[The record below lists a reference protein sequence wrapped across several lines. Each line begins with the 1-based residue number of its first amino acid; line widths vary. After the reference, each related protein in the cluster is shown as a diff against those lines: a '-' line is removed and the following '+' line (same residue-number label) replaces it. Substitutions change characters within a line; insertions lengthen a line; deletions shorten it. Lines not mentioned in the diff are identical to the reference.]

1 MLFFLYSNIIG
12 KALTNKA
19 NKGEKSNFMVIG
31 EIIKDHITY
40 MQQIF
45 KLAKADL
52 VKTYRGAALGWS
64 WAIIKPAVTIFVYWF
79 AFSIGLRMGG
89 DVDGYPYFLWLIS
102 GLLPWFYMSEMI
114 TSGTD
119 TIRKYSYLVTKMK
132 FPVSTIPTFVSISK
146 FIVHLMLVVIVILI
160 FIFMGYPP
168 DIYIIQLP
176 FYMLCMFIFFTIWS
190 LFSSLLASMSKDFG
204 NLVKSM
210 VTAVFWLSGILWN
223 PETITI
229 PWLKKILM
237 LNPVTFITTGFR
249 NCFINHVW
257 FFEQPKR
264 LLYFVIITAIMLVI
278 AIWTYKRL
286 RKEIPDVLG

>member
-1 MLFFLYSNIIG
+1 MI
-12 KALTNKA
+12 
-19 NKGEKSNFMVIG
+19 IG

-132 FPVSTIPTFVSISK
+132 FPVSTIPTFVSMSK
-146 FIVHLMLVVIVILI
+146 FIVHFMLVIIVILI

-168 DIYIIQLP
+168 DIYLIQLP

-229 PWLKKILM
+229 SWLKKLLM

>member
-1 MLFFLYSNIIG
+1 
-12 KALTNKA
+12 
-19 NKGEKSNFMVIG
+19 
-31 EIIKDHITY
+31 
-40 MQQIF
+40 
-45 KLAKADL
+45 
-52 VKTYRGAALGWS
+52 
-64 WAIIKPAVTIFVYWF
+64 
-79 AFSIGLRMGG
+79 
-89 DVDGYPYFLWLIS
+89 
-102 GLLPWFYMSEMI
+102 
-114 TSGTD
+114 
-119 TIRKYSYLVTKMK
+119 
-132 FPVSTIPTFVSISK
+132 
-146 FIVHLMLVVIVILI
+146 
-160 FIFMGYPP
+160 MGYPP

-229 PWLKKILM
+229 PWLKKLLM

>member
-1 MLFFLYSNIIG
+1 
-12 KALTNKA
+12 
-19 NKGEKSNFMVIG
+19 MVIG

-146 FIVHLMLVVIVILI
+146 FIVHLLLVVIVILI

-223 PETITI
+223 PETVTI
-229 PWLKKILM
+229 PWLKKLLM

>member
-1 MLFFLYSNIIG
+1 
-12 KALTNKA
+12 
-19 NKGEKSNFMVIG
+19 
-31 EIIKDHITY
+31 
-40 MQQIF
+40 
-45 KLAKADL
+45 
-52 VKTYRGAALGWS
+52 
-64 WAIIKPAVTIFVYWF
+64 
-79 AFSIGLRMGG
+79 MGG

-146 FIVHLMLVVIVILI
+146 FIVHLLLVVIVILI

-168 DIYIIQLP
+168 DIYIVQLP

-223 PETITI
+223 PETIAI
-229 PWLKKILM
+229 PWLKKLLM

-264 LLYFVIITAIMLVI
+264 LLYFVIITAIMLGI

>member
-1 MLFFLYSNIIG
+1 
-12 KALTNKA
+12 
-19 NKGEKSNFMVIG
+19 MVIG

-40 MQQIF
+40 LQQIF

-52 VKTYRGAALGWS
+52 VKTYKGAALGWS

-102 GLLPWFYMSEMI
+102 GLLPWFYMSEML

-146 FIVHLMLVVIVILI
+146 FIVHLLLVVIVILI

-229 PWLKKILM
+229 PWLKKLLM